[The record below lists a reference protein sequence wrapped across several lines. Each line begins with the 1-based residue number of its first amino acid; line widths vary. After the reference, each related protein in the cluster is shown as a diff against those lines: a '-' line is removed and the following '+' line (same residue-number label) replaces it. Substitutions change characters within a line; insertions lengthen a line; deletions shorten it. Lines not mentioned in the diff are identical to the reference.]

1 MKKKEMK
8 KKDDK
13 QFDLANEIKRLLMSE
28 YKSCLCFYGDR
39 VRMYKA
45 NDDKTLYATRYGDMT
60 YAEGQANM
68 CATLIMKVDE
78 LIAKSEQEE

>member
-28 YKSCLCFYGDR
+28 YKDCLAFYGDR

-45 NDDKTLYATRYGDMT
+45 NEDKTFDATRYSSMK

-68 CATLIMKVDE
+68 CATLIMNVGM
-78 LIAKSEQEE
+78 LIAKSEEEE

>member
-8 KKDDK
+8 KDDK
-13 QFDLANEIKRLLMSE
+13 QLDLANEIKRLLMSE
-28 YKSCLCFYGDR
+28 YKDCLAFYGDR

-45 NDDKTLYATRYGDMT
+45 NDDKTLYATRYGSMK

-68 CATLIMKVDE
+68 CATLLMKVDE
-78 LIAKSEQEE
+78 LIAKSKQEE